1 MNDLQNND
9 IKANAQAG
17 AVNISTNDAS
27 FQPTVNLGINGRGD
41 IASFPAR
48 FIRSARKALYPIGAA
63 RDEAEIRNIE
73 ASSIADV
80 AAIYKRAFPTFTDG
94 QLYLMAHGYN
104 ASASQA
110 DNLLNVLERAGRMSD
125 SNRVDELSE
134 SCIDLDIHGAQTAYD
149 DDLREMWAKLISQ
162 EVSSG
167 RARSK
172 RTKKILEQMD
182 SEEANQLFSIL
193 RCCLWAKVGPNS
205 VLTPIPVLLKTSEDD
220 SWTYNGGT
228 ISFESVVAMDSL
240 GLLSSNDWI
249 TFTLEPKGGLNL
261 FSSSSHVLLI
271 NNKDEKIKINLGYAK
286 FLKPGIELIEILDV
300 PMDDRLMSVMDAVLE
315 TDVIYKPLD

>member
-17 AVNISTNDAS
+17 AVNISTNDVS
-27 FQPTVNLGINGRGD
+27 FQPTVNLGFNGRGD
-41 IASFPAR
+41 LASFPAR
-48 FIRSARKALYPIGAA
+48 FIRNAHKALNPIGAA
-63 RDEAEIRNIE
+63 RDEAEMRSIE

-80 AAIYKRAFPTFTDG
+80 VAIYKREFPTFTDG
-94 QLYLMAHGYN
+94 QLCLMAHGYN
-104 ASASQA
+104 TSASQA
-110 DNLLNVLERAGRMSD
+110 DNLLNVLERAGKMSD
-125 SNRVDELSE
+125 SNRVDELPE
-134 SCIDLDIHGAQTAYD
+134 SCIDLDIQGAQTAYD
-149 DDLREMWAKLISQ
+149 DDLREIWAKLISQ
-162 EVSSG
+162 EASSG

>member
-1 MNDLQNND
+1 MQLVKMTGHD
-9 IKANAQAG
+9 
-17 AVNISTNDAS
+17 VNSGLTE
-27 FQPTVNLGINGRGD
+27 P
-41 IASFPAR
+41 
-48 FIRSARKALYPIGAA
+48 
-63 RDEAEIRNIE
+63 
-73 ASSIADV
+73 
-80 AAIYKRAFPTFTDG
+80 
-94 QLYLMAHGYN
+94 YLMAHGYN

-110 DNLLNVLERAGRMSD
+110 DNLLNVLERAGKMSD
-125 SNRVDELSE
+125 SNRVDELPE

-149 DDLREMWAKLISQ
+149 DQLREMWAKLISQ

-167 RARSK
+167 SARSK

-182 SEEANQLFSIL
+182 SGEASQLFSIL

-205 VLTPIPVLLKTSEDD
+205 VFTPIPVLLRTSKDD

-228 ISFESVVAMDSL
+228 ISSESVVAMASL
-240 GLLSSNDWI
+240 GLLSTNNWT
-249 TFTLEPKGGLNL
+249 TFTLAPKGGLNL
-261 FSSSSHVLLI
+261 YSSSSHVLLI
-271 NNKDEKIKINLGYAK
+271 NNKDEKIDINFGYAK

>member
-1 MNDLQNND
+1 
-9 IKANAQAG
+9 
-17 AVNISTNDAS
+17 
-27 FQPTVNLGINGRGD
+27 
-41 IASFPAR
+41 
-48 FIRSARKALYPIGAA
+48 
-63 RDEAEIRNIE
+63 
-73 ASSIADV
+73 
-80 AAIYKRAFPTFTDG
+80 
-94 QLYLMAHGYN
+94 MAHGYN
-104 ASASQA
+104 TSASQA
-110 DNLLNVLERAGRMSD
+110 DNLLNVLERAGKMSD
-125 SNRVDELSE
+125 SNRVDELPE
-134 SCIDLDIHGAQTAYD
+134 SSIDFDIHGAQTAYD

-172 RTKKILEQMD
+172 RTKKILKQMD

-205 VLTPIPVLLKTSEDD
+205 VFTPIPVLLKTSEDD

-228 ISFESVVAMDSL
+228 ISYESVVAMDSL

-261 FSSSSHVLLI
+261 FSSSSHVLRI
-271 NNKDEKIKINLGYAK
+271 NNKDEKIEINLGYAK

>member
-1 MNDLQNND
+1 MNDLHNND

-17 AVNISTNDAS
+17 AVNISTNDVS
-27 FQPTVNLGINGRGD
+27 FQPTVNLGINGSGD

-48 FIRSARKALYPIGAA
+48 FIRNARKALNPIGAA
-63 RDEAEIRNIE
+63 RDEAEMRNIE

-80 AAIYKRAFPTFTDG
+80 VAIYKRAFPTFTDG

-110 DNLLNVLERAGRMSD
+110 DNLLNVLERAGKMSD
-125 SNRVDELSE
+125 SNRVDELPE

-149 DDLREMWAKLISQ
+149 DQLREMWAKLISQ

-167 RARSK
+167 SARSK

-182 SEEANQLFSIL
+182 SGEASQLFSIL

-205 VLTPIPVLLKTSEDD
+205 VFTPIPVLLRTSKDD

-228 ISFESVVAMDSL
+228 ISSESVVAMASL
-240 GLLSSNDWI
+240 GLLSTNNWT
-249 TFTLEPKGGLNL
+249 TFTLAPKGGLNL
-261 FSSSSHVLLI
+261 YSSSSHVLLI
-271 NNKDEKIKINLGYAK
+271 NNKDEKIDINLGYAK

>member
-1 MNDLQNND
+1 M
-9 IKANAQAG
+9 
-17 AVNISTNDAS
+17 
-27 FQPTVNLGINGRGD
+27 
-41 IASFPAR
+41 
-48 FIRSARKALYPIGAA
+48 RS
-63 RDEAEIRNIE
+63 IE

-80 AAIYKRAFPTFTDG
+80 VAIYKRAFPTFTDG
-94 QLYLMAHGYN
+94 QLCLMAHGYN
-104 ASASQA
+104 TSASQA

-125 SNRVDELSE
+125 SNRVDELPE
-134 SCIDLDIHGAQTAYD
+134 SCIDLDIQGAQTAYD
-149 DDLREMWAKLISQ
+149 DDLREIWAKLISQ

-228 ISFESVVAMDSL
+228 ISFESIVAMDSL

-271 NNKDEKIKINLGYAK
+271 NNKDEKIEINLAMPN
-286 FLKPGIELIEILDV
+286 F
-300 PMDDRLMSVMDAVLE
+300 
-315 TDVIYKPLD
+315 